1 MTDADPLGSPLVWD
15 ADGGPRSRRFGDIYF
30 SKENG
35 LGEARLVFLEGCDL
49 PKAWRERTRST
60 VAELGLGAG
69 VNVAALLDLWERC
82 GPPHAHLHILSVESD
97 PISRDDARRALG
109 AWPEIA
115 SAAEA
120 LIERWPG
127 RARGFHRLDF
137 PERRAIIDV
146 AVMDVGSALA
156 DWDGTADAW
165 FLDGFSPALNP
176 EMWSPSVLSAVARR
190 SNPGARAA
198 TYTVAGSVRRGLA
211 DAGFALRR
219 APGFGR
225 KRERLEASLPG
236 AAVDP
241 PAPSVAIVGA
251 GIAGASLCRA
261 FRALGVEPML
271 FDAVGAGAGAS
282 GAPAALAA
290 PRLDAGLGPGAALFA
305 QASRRARDLYRTTAK
320 AVVGSGALQIAM
332 SPKDDARFSTIAGS
346 DLFEPGA
353 MSLHPQPGGRNGLSM
368 KDAVTVNPKTVIA
381 AWTPT
386 VMVASIHD
394 LAFESGRWRLL
405 DELGTAVAEV
415 DCVCLANG
423 LDASRLSPGL
433 ELTAVRGQATVAE
446 GLVRS
451 EALVFG
457 GYAIPTRDGVMIGA
471 THERGD
477 TSTEPRPEEQA
488 RNLAGLASV
497 DPDLA
502 GQIDPSRL
510 WDWCG
515 VRATTSDYLPLAGE
529 ATDSPAGLWVLSGL
543 GSRGFCLAPLL
554 AEHIAARALG
564 CPSPLPNSLAALVD
578 PGRFAARA
586 RRRGRPERSKSE

>member
-1 MTDADPLGSPLVWD
+1 MDELTPRQAQILEWIRDQIDATGMPPTRAEI
-15 ADGGPRSRRFGDIYF
+15 AD
-30 SKENG
+30 
-35 LGEARLVFLEGCDL
+35 
-49 PKAWRERTRST
+49 
-60 VAELGLGAG
+60 
-69 VNVAALLDLWERC
+69 
-82 GPPHAHLHILSVESD
+82 
-97 PISRDDARRALG
+97 ALG
-109 AWPEIA
+109 FRSPN
-115 SAAEA
+115 AAEDH
-120 LIERWPG
+120 LK
-127 RARGFHRLDF
+127 
-137 PERRAIIDV
+137 
-146 AVMDVGSALA
+146 ALA
-156 DWDGTADAW
+156 RKGAI
-165 FLDGFSPALNP
+165 
-176 EMWSPSVLSAVARR
+176 EM
-190 SNPGARAA
+190 
-198 TYTVAGSVRRGLA
+198 
-211 DAGFALRR
+211 
-219 APGFGR
+219 
-225 KRERLEASLPG
+225 LPG
-236 AAVDP
+236 ASRGIRILASAFGTGLP
-241 PAPSVAIVGA
+241 LIGRVA
-251 GIAGASLCRA
+251 
-261 FRALGVEPML
+261 
-271 FDAVGAGAGAS
+271 
-282 GAPAALAA
+282 
-290 PRLDAGLGPGAALFA
+290 
-305 QASRRARDLYRTTAK
+305 
-320 AVVGSGALQIAM
+320 
-332 SPKDDARFSTIAGS
+332 AGS
-346 DLFEPGA
+346 PILAVENIEQRYQIDAHLFSPRA
-353 MSLHPQPGGRNGLSM
+353 DYLLRVRGLSM